1 MEIVTSR
8 ADLSSAPA
16 QELVDRLNS
25 ELSEGYPEEGA
36 NFLTL
41 DPSEITPGRGL
52 FVLAW
57 LDGVAIGCGAVKRLG
72 GADAEIKCMYVKPTA
87 RGRGVGGAI
96 LAELE
101 AEALALGARRIV
113 LETGLRQPEA
123 VALYRRHSYDVIPN
137 FGPYVDS
144 PLSLCMA
151 KTLAHDGEHA

>member
-1 MEIVTSR
+1 MEIVISR

-25 ELSEGYPEEGA
+25 ELSERYPEEDA
-36 NFLTL
+36 NFLSL

-72 GADAEIKCMYVKPTA
+72 GADAEIKRMYVKPTA

-123 VALYRRHSYDVIPN
+123 VALYRRHSFDVIPN

-151 KTLAHDGEHA
+151 KTLVHAE